1 MRWHHL
7 LIGTFVLALVASPA
21 LASGGLFKRAPK
33 PDPAEQVPALIKT
46 LKTDPDERKR
56 ADAAEDLR
64 DYDPK
69 SFPDM
74 VPALIEALQNDAS
87 TSVRLEAVNTISKL
101 RPISMPAGY
110 ALEQSEKNDPAF
122 RVRAAAKTALVQW
135 TLFNGYRRGSPAENR
150 PAETDEPPL
159 ADAPAGPAITPV
171 PKSPALPPARMA
183 EKDNGPRVPPPLM
196 PSSGSGSSGR
206 RPLLPLLPTR
216 NNKPGSKPGGDE
228 GPSLN
233 LPM

>member
-1 MRWHHL
+1 MRWHHFL
-7 LIGTFVLALVASPA
+7 TGTLALALVGPPA
-21 LASGGLFKRAPK
+21 QAGGGLFKRNPK

-64 DYDPK
+64 DYDAK

-87 TSVRLEAVNTISKL
+87 ITVRLEAVNTISKL
-101 RPISMPAGY
+101 RPISQPAGY
-110 ALEQSEKNDPAF
+110 ALEQAEKNDTAF
-122 RVRAAAKTALVQW
+122 RVRAAAKSALVQW
-135 TLFNGYRRGSPAENR
+135 TLFHGYRQGRPAENR

-159 ADAPAGPAITPV
+159 ADPPQGGPAV
-171 PKSPALPPARMA
+171 APPAPPSPPAPRMA
-183 EKDNGPRVPPPLM
+183 DKPGGPRVPPPLM
-196 PSSGSGSSGR
+196 PSAGSSSSR
-206 RPLLPLLPTR
+206 SRPLLPLLPTR
-216 NNKPGSKPGGDE
+216 NKKPGDD

-233 LPM
+233 PPM